1 MVAAQRETLSPQDPV
16 DLTNCEREPI
26 HLLGKIQPVGFL
38 VAVSSDWIVQFVSQ
52 NIAEFVGSSADAI
65 LGLPLSQLFCEA
77 SLVRFRASLRLLN
90 NNNDLERIFNVQ
102 VSADGPEFDVTLTLN
117 QGRVL
122 IECEPSTPAD
132 VATRDASVRV
142 IISRLNAAPDVNTLC
157 HTAARMVKMMTGFD
171 RVMIYRFLHDD
182 SGEVVAEAK
191 QDTLESFQD
200 LRYPASDIPKQ
211 ARELYKKNL
220 IRIIADVNGQTV
232 PIVPQKD
239 PHGQILDLS
248 TSVLRSVS
256 PIHIEYLKN
265 MGVGASMSV
274 SILLNGE
281 LWGLVACHHMTA
293 IKLNVH
299 QRVMAELVGQML
311 SLALESRERREDL
324 EDTEKAQKFHE
335 HIMRTVASSQ
345 NPLTSLT
352 QGIEEMRVLLKA
364 DGAALYIDGDL
375 QLFEKTPS
383 PDEFKDLVRFLNRT
397 ASATVFHTYQIEN
410 IYEPGRDFTSRAAGL
425 LAIPVSRRPR
435 DYLVFFREE
444 IAKSVKW
451 AGNPEKAVTYGPNG
465 ARLTPRKSFET
476 WQQTVQG
483 QSEPWSRNEIRLAE
497 SLRHTLL
504 EVVLRQ
510 TDFLEKERKA
520 AQEKQ
525 ELLIAE
531 LNHRVRN
538 ILSLIRG
545 LISQSQNEQKST
557 EDFVDTLDDRIRALA
572 RAHDQ
577 ITKQNWS
584 PGSVIELINM
594 ETEAYL
600 GDKADKVRI
609 TGEDFLLQPEAFS
622 TLALVIHELTTNSA
636 KYGALS
642 DFSGI
647 VEISLSGDGDNNFI
661 LNWKERNGPPVKPP
675 TRRGFGSTI
684 IERSIPH
691 GLKGESD
698 IHYALG
704 GVEAKL
710 LIPAKQVAER
720 QKPMVK
726 VASIKPKEVSASLR
740 LSGEVLLVEDN
751 LIIALDTEA
760 MVETLGAAKVYT
772 ASNIKEAK
780 DFIEQKNLSFAFL
793 DINLGDT
800 TSFSIAET
808 LISKNVP
815 FIFTS
820 GYGDDTS
827 IPENLRHVPR
837 VSKPF
842 DIHTL
847 RTGMSAT
854 KAL

>member
-1 MVAAQRETLSPQDPV
+1 MVATQREMFSPQEPV

-26 HLLGKIQPVGFL
+26 HLLGKIQPDGFL
-38 VAVSSDWIVQFVSQ
+38 VAVSSDWIIQFVSE
-52 NIAEFVGSSADAI
+52 NIAEFVGVNPEEI
-65 LGLPLSQLFCEA
+65 LGTPLSQLFIEA
-77 SLVRFRASLRLLN
+77 SLARFRSALRLLN
-90 NNNDLERIFNVQ
+90 NSNDLERIFNV
-102 VSADGPEFDVTLTLN
+102 SARKDGPQFDVTLTLN
-117 QGRVL
+117 QGRIL
-122 IECEPSTPAD
+122 IECEPSIPSDAT
-132 VATRDASVRV
+132 TRDASVRV
-142 IISRLNAAPDVNTLC
+142 IISRLNAAPDVNALC

-171 RVMIYRFLHDD
+171 RVMIYKFLHDG

-191 QDTLESFQD
+191 QDNLESFLD

-220 IRIIADVNGQTV
+220 IRIIANVNGKTV
-232 PIVPQKD
+232 PITPQKD

-256 PIHIEYLKN
+256 PIHIEYLQN

-293 IKLNVH
+293 IKLDVH
-299 QRVMAELVGQML
+299 KRVMAELVGQML

-324 EDTEKAQKFHE
+324 EDTEKAQTFHE

-352 QGIEEMRVLLKA
+352 QGIEDMRVLLKA
-364 DGAALYIDGDL
+364 DGAALYVDGDL

-410 IYEPGRDFTSRAAGL
+410 IYEPGRDFISRAAGL

-435 DYLVFFREE
+435 DYLVFFRQE
-444 IAKSVKW
+444 ISKSVKW
-451 AGNPEKAVTYGPNG
+451 AGNPEKAVSYGPNG

-483 QSEPWSRNEIRLAE
+483 QSEPWTRNEIRLAE

-584 PGSVIELINM
+584 PGSVIELIKM
-594 ETEAYL
+594 ETDAYL
-600 GDKADKVRI
+600 GDKADKIRI
-609 TGEDFLLQPEAFS
+609 YGEDFLLQPEAFS

-642 DFSGI
+642 DPAGI
-647 VEISLSGDGDNNFI
+647 VEIALSSDGDSNFV
-661 LNWKERNGPPVKPP
+661 LRWNERNGPPVHAP

-691 GLKGESD
+691 SLKGESE
-698 IHYALG
+698 IRYLLG
-704 GVEAKL
+704 GVEARL
-710 LIPAKQVAER
+710 LIPVRLVADNKKQAAKPVIA
-720 QKPMVK
+720 
-726 VASIKPKEVSASLR
+726 KPKETAANIR
-740 LSGEVLLVEDN
+740 LNGHVLLVEDN

-760 MVETLGAAKVYT
+760 MVETLGASKVHT
-772 ASNIKEAK
+772 ASHVAEAK
-780 DFIEQKNLSFAFL
+780 DIIDQHNLSFAFL

-800 TSFSIAET
+800 TSFPIAEI
-808 LISKNVP
+808 LLAKGVP

-827 IPENLRHVPR
+827 MPENLRAVPR

-842 DIHTL
+842 DIHSL
-847 RTGMSAT
+847 RTGIAAT
-854 KAL
+854 GAI